1 MCKKQCL
8 ALFLAFFFSFL
19 FAQEKVSIDYNFSAR
34 QYEIADITV
43 EGAES
48 YENSVIIGFS
58 ELAVGKKITIPGDDI
73 TTVVKRFWKQ
83 GLFSDVKITAEKI
96 ADGKIWLKI
105 AVKQQPKIS
114 EIRFSGCKKSHIED
128 LEAGIGLTKGGQFT
142 QNLENQAKNAVFKF
156 YEEKGYHAAE
166 VSVTAEKDMAQ
177 LNSVIVKIDVNKRFK
192 LKVNTIKFDGN
203 HNMSDFKLNR
213 VMKKTNE
220 RGKILNIF
228 SSKKFVRSLYDAD
241 KQAVIEKY
249 NEKGFRDAQ
258 IVRDTVTPSAT
269 YKVKCRRSE
278 AFTFSKYL
286 KSVYN
291 KNVRKEIYNYDTIS
305 TKYSNKLVDVYVKI
319 EEGKKYFFRDIKWVG
334 NTIYSSEYLSQMLRI
349 NKGDVYNSKLLTDRL
364 SVEDDAV
371 GNLYQD
377 NGYLFSNID
386 PVEVKVEGDSI
397 DFEMRIYE
405 GRQAVISKIGI
416 SGNTRVYEHVVRREL
431 RTKPGQLYN
440 KSDIMR
446 TLREVAQ
453 MGHFDPENLQ
463 PEILPN
469 QENGTVDINYNLETK
484 SSDQI
489 ELSAGYGATGV
500 TGSLGLKFTNFAIQN
515 LFKPETYKI
524 VPQGEGQTFSLK
536 ATTNGQ
542 YYSSFSAS
550 FLDPWFGKKRPNSL
564 SLSAYFSMQSGVSP
578 RYSEAYNTSY
588 YSQTYGTSYGYEVDP
603 DQYLHTFGASLGW
616 GTRLKWPDDYFMFN
630 ASLNYQL
637 YSLKN
642 WQYFIMENGTSKNI
656 NLALTLSRSSIDNPI
671 YTRNGSSVALSV
683 EATLPYSLMYDR
695 NYSQARSESDSDAV
709 KYEWLEYHK
718 WKLKTKFFTPLS
730 KNQKLVLM
738 SRVEYGFLGY
748 YDKNYRSPFQTF
760 YVGGDG
766 MSGSY
771 TSYAT
776 DVVALRGYANG
787 SLTPYASGG
796 GYNGNVYT
804 RLSFELRFPV
814 VLEASTTIY
823 ALAFAEGGNCW
834 SEFSDFNPFD
844 LKRSAGVGVRL
855 FLPMFGLMGV
865 DWGYGFDEV
874 KNTPSNSGSHFSFII
889 GQEF

>member
-1 MCKKQCL
+1 MYKKQYL
-8 ALFLAFFFSFL
+8 GLLLILLSQL
-19 FAQEKVSIDYNFSAR
+19 VFAQDKVKIDYSLSPR
-34 QYEIADITV
+34 QYEIADIKVT
-43 EGAES
+43 GSES
-48 YENSVIIGFS
+48 YENSVIVGFS
-58 ELAVGKKITIPGDDI
+58 ELKVGQTITVPGDDI
-73 TTVVKRFWKQ
+73 TKVIKRFWKQ
-83 GLFSDVKITAEKI
+83 GLFSDVKILADKI
-96 ADGKIWLKI
+96 EDGKIWLNI
-105 AVKQQPKIS
+105 AIKQQAKIS
-114 EIRFSGCKKSHIED
+114 EIQFSGCKKSHIED

-142 QNLENQAKNAVFKF
+142 KNLENQARNAVLSF
-156 YEEKGYHAAE
+156 YQEKGYQSAE
-166 VSVTAEKDMAQ
+166 VTVTGEKDMTQ
-177 LNSVIVKIDVNKRFK
+177 LNSVIVKIDVKKNSK
-192 LKVNTIKFDGN
+192 LKVNQIVFKGN
-203 HNMSDFKLNR
+203 KNLSDFKLNN

-241 KQAVIEKY
+241 KLAIIEKY
-249 NEKGFRDAQ
+249 NEKGYRDAR
-258 IVRDTVTPSAT
+258 IEFDTVAKAGD
-269 YKVKCRRSE
+269 YKIKCRRTP
-278 AFTFSKYL
+278 AFTMEKYF
-286 KSVYN
+286 KSICS
-291 KNVRKEIYNYDTIS
+291 KNVRNEIYVYDTIDV
-305 TKYSNKLVDVYVKI
+305 KYKEKLVDVFI
-319 EEGKKYFFRDIKWVG
+319 TINEGKKYFFRDIKWIG
-334 NTIYSSEYLSQMLRI
+334 NTVYTSETLSQSLRI
-349 NKGDVYNSKLLTDRL
+349 KKGDVYNSKMLTDRL

-386 PVEVKVEGDSI
+386 PVEVKIEGDSI

-405 GRQAVISKIGI
+405 GRQAVINKIGI

-453 MGHFDPENLQ
+453 TGHFDPEKLQ

-469 QENGTVDINYNLETK
+469 QENGTVDINYKLETK

-536 ATTNGQ
+536 ATTNGS

-564 SLSAYFSMQSGVSP
+564 SASAYYSMQSGVSN
-578 RYSEAYNTSY
+578 RYSDVYNTSY
-588 YSQTYGTSYGYEVDP
+588 YNQMYGNTYAYEVDP
-603 DQYLHTFGASLGW
+603 DQYLHTFGVSLGW

-630 ASLNYQL
+630 ADLNYQL

-642 WQYFIMENGTSKNI
+642 WKYFIMQNGKSNNI
-656 NLALTLSRSSIDNPI
+656 NLGLTLSRNSIDNPI
-671 YTRNGSSVALSV
+671 YTRNGSSVSLSV
-683 EATLPYSLMYDR
+683 ESTLPYSMMFDR
-695 NYSQARSESDSDAV
+695 NYSNARSASDSDAV

-718 WKLKTKFFTPLS
+718 WKFKTKFFTPLS

-738 SRVEYGFLGY
+738 SRLEYGFLGY

-796 GYNGNVYT
+796 GYNGNMYT
-804 RLSFELRFPV
+804 RLSFELRFPI
-814 VLEASTTIY
+814 VLEPSTTIY

-834 SEFSDFNPFD
+834 SEFSEFNPFD

-865 DWGYGFDEV
+865 DWGYGFDLV
-874 KNTPSNSGSHFSFII
+874 KNTASNSGSHFSFII